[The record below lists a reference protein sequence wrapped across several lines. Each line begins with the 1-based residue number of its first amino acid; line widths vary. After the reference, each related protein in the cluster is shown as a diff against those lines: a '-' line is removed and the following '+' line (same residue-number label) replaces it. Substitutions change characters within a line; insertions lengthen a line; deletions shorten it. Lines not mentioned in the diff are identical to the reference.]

1 MLVADEPAPKKAR
14 TAPRLDAAPPPAMAP
29 RDDPAEIERLRNALA
44 RADARADGLERE
56 RDLER
61 ARTESVHVDLL
72 RAEDQLDKK
81 QRELRAVEEDSHRRS
96 METYGAATQIYAAA
110 TAARV
115 SPVPGMTDAD
125 ATLPQVAARL
135 AEPQDHVAFRTDLD
149 DAGLLRVGIQY
160 AMEAK
165 DAEAE
170 GEAAAQREQ
179 SARARVKLSRRE
191 RNYASCQR
199 TFAKVRL
206 DAVRMLL
213 YYRTKSETYVS
224 VSAFVRYLNAN
235 LPPEAHFSEALLR
248 SVREGW
254 ALVHAYGATKL
265 NGVEIGRDLFDRK
278 KWSKIKAVDD
288 HGTQLGGAESPLAEQ
303 KTLEFVLADGFGK
316 DFLAK
321 LKATGKSVK
330 ELLKE
335 ATGKGTPSVKDISA
349 WDKKIADLKK
359 ALAEKR
365 GILAEL
371 LSRVAALEAAGS
383 A

>member
-1 MLVADEPAPKKAR
+1 
-14 TAPRLDAAPPPAMAP
+14 MAP
-29 RDDPAEIERLRNALA
+29 RDDRAVIERLERE
-44 RADARADGLERE
+44 LERE
-56 RDLER
+56 KVMKEGYHTGMLTAQDQRDEEHDRRL
-61 ARTESVHVDLL
+61 
-72 RAEDQLDKK
+72 
-81 QRELRAVEEDSHRRS
+81 AVEDDSHRRS
-96 METYGAATQIYAAA
+96 MEFSCALNKVLTGA

-115 SPVPGMTDAD
+115 SPTPGMTDAD
-125 ATLPQVAARL
+125 ANLHGAAARL
-135 AEPQDHVAFRTDLD
+135 AEPQDRVAFRTDLD
-149 DAGLLRVGIQY
+149 DTDLLRVGIQY

-235 LPPEAHFSEALLR
+235 LPPEAHFSEVLLR
-248 SVREGW
+248 SIRDGW

-278 KWSKIKAVDD
+278 KWSKIRAVDD

-321 LKATGKSVK
+321 LKATGKSVT

-335 ATGKGTPSVKDISA
+335 ATGKATAADKISKMKDEVAA

-365 GILAEL
+365 RIKAEL
-371 LSRVAALEAAGS
+371 LSRVAALEAA
-383 A
+383 AAA